1 MLLMRAKSANRAF
14 LTVTRYSMTPDTIF
28 IPNRTLSSGGYL
40 MTSPFDPKQLEAQAR
55 AFSDKVFSG
64 LHDVFGQQRQTTNE
78 TTGHAQNSSIGKHLD
93 AMRDEV
99 KSALDSQMVSFLQKM
114 NVVTREDYE
123 LQQAMMQ
130 QTLARVEELE
140 QTISALQAELA
151 SINKP
156 NH

>member
-1 MLLMRAKSANRAF
+1 
-14 LTVTRYSMTPDTIF
+14 
-28 IPNRTLSSGGYL
+28 
-40 MTSPFDPKQLEAQAR
+40 MTSPFDPKQIEAQAR

-64 LHDVFGQQRQTTNE
+64 LNGVFGQQRYSADD
-78 TTGHAQNSSIGKHLD
+78 TTGHAQGNSAGIGDHLD

-99 KSALDSQMVSFLQKM
+99 KSALDAQMVSFLQKM

-140 QTISALQAELA
+140 RTISALQAELA
-151 SINKP
+151 SLDKP